1 MAFTCVYGPNVDREK
16 RLMREELAGMYSW
29 WNCHGVWVV
38 ISMLFAFRLNVWGL
52 KTSLNVCIISQ
63 ISSLL
68 MG

>member
-1 MAFTCVYGPNVDREK
+1 MGFTCVYGPNMYREK
-16 RLMREELAGMYSW
+16 RLMWEELAGMYGW
-29 WNCHGVWVV
+29 WNCYSVWEV